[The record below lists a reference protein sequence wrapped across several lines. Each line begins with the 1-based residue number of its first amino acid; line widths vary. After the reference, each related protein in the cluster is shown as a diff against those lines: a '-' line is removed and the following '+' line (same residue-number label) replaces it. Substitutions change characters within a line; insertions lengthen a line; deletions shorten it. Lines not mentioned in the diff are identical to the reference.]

1 MNKIQPLH
9 FCPNDRKRHF
19 SLNWVKCLILLM
31 MASSG
36 VNLRALSFEAEELV
50 FSLNKGSWELDGL
63 FHFANYSEE
72 AISQTIFFPI
82 PQDSLCLTPT
92 VQKLEIS
99 DGDSLASCKMLH
111 QGKGGFAF
119 QLNMPGQHYCT
130 LRIVYRQELL
140 GNYASYI
147 ITTAN
152 AWGKPLQF
160 ASYLLQVN
168 PRLTVTK
175 LPFSQPKR
183 EGNSYYWEFRD
194 FSPQT
199 EFYLE
204 FRE

>member
-1 MNKIQPLH
+1 M
-9 FCPNDRKRHF
+9 
-19 SLNWVKCLILLM
+19 WAKCLLLLM
-31 MASSG
+31 MALSG
-36 VNLRALSFEAEELV
+36 INLSALSFEAEELS
-50 FSLNKGSWELDGL
+50 FSLDKGSWELDGL
-63 FHFANYSEE
+63 YHFANYRAE

-82 PQDSLCLTPT
+82 PQDSLCLIPT
-92 VQKLEIS
+92 VLKLELA

-111 QGKGGFAF
+111 QSKGSFAF
-119 QLNMPGQHYCT
+119 QLNMPGQHFCI

-160 ASYLLQVN
+160 ASYMLNVN
-168 PRLTVTK
+168 PELELTK
-175 LPFSQPKR
+175 LPFPKPR
-183 EGNSYYWEFRD
+183 QEGNSYYWEFYD

-204 FRE
+204 FGEKAVSGEW